1 MGKKNLRPVI
11 SPADVMQA
19 ALDLGKEIY
28 NGKVERE
35 QYKNEIS
42 RMALAFKAEREAD
55 KNDFMCVKE
64 LIKSKKAQLEA
75 IKELKS
81 AKVSEDVI
89 NEFMKLGYK

>member
-28 NGKVERE
+28 DGKVERE

-42 RMALAFKAEREAD
+42 CMALAFKAEREAD